1 MLTKLDVE
9 QAVPASLKNTITQ
22 QFVDTVNNVVMDPV
36 VAEQVRENFLSYTGV
51 LKDGKYKTQDYLNAV
66 VYVSYKLMGDSNH
79 DAYCKTFPQRHAG
92 LVAAGKSKKDI
103 SSYVSMYAGNKL
115 VNAILEQSF
124 IPTWVLNRD
133 VQQKAINH
141 LATLMTGAMSEK
153 VQCDAAAAL
162 LTHLAKPKEVG
173 PLINFDLGENSGMN
187 EMRDALTAMAQKQQ
201 EMIKAGMSTREI
213 AGERI
218 IQGEVVSNV

>member
-1 MLTKLDVE
+1 MLTKLEVE
-9 QAVPASLKNTITQ
+9 QAVPATLKNTITQ
-22 QFVDTVNNVVMDPV
+22 QFVDTVNNVVNDPV
-36 VAEQVRENFLSYTGV
+36 VAEQVRENFISYTSV

-79 DAYCKTFPQRHAG
+79 DAYAKTFPQRYAS
-92 LVAAGKSKKDI
+92 LVAAGKSKKDV

-141 LATLMTGAMSEK
+141 LATLMTGAISEK

-173 PLINFDLGENSGMN
+173 PLINFDLRETSGMN
-187 EMRDALTAMAQKQQ
+187 EMKEMLERMATTQQQLIANGHTTKQV
-201 EMIKAGMSTREI
+201 

-218 IQGEVVSNV
+218 FEMKP